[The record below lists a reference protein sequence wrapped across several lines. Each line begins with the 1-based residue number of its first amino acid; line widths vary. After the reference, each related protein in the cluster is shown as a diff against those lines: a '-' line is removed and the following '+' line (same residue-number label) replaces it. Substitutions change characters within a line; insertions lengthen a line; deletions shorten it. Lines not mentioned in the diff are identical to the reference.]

1 MKRLWNEKNNLK
13 FFYFFNLSKLLHKKI
28 PYSPLAIRYYFYFKS
43 FPEIHASTFLPSL
56 KLVTVP

>member
-13 FFYFFNLSKLLHKKI
+13 NFIFLISQNFRIKKI